1 LQYQNFWNMAM
12 YDNDNTVKTS
22 FDLNYVS
29 EYLIQAQWAELIELK
44 KVITEL
50 FHNKQSPISILD
62 IGIGNARIAKHL
74 SGVADIWD
82 MIDLYDGTD
91 NAQACVNISN
101 EVVAELGIGDKVNA
115 YLFEATQLDQ
125 WQKKYDL
132 VICTW
137 FTPGNFYPEDFSFK
151 NYHPKQN
158 RLNLDRNPNFETIF
172 SNAYK
177 LLNPNGEIVLGACYL
192 DNNATRL
199 KQEASYKKMGMTVI
213 TDEFDSFTATKEG
226 FWSQRFT
233 TEKLYQYLSFA
244 EAAKIKITSLDTYK
258 YAVQVMVFK

>member
-1 LQYQNFWNMAM
+1 MAM

-22 FDLNYVS
+22 FDLSYVS

-50 FHNKQSPISILD
+50 FRKKQAPISIFD

-74 SGVADIWD
+74 SGVPDIWN
-82 MIDLYDGTD
+82 MVALYDGTD
-91 NAQACVNISN
+91 NAAACITISKQ
-101 EVVAELGIGDKVNA
+101 VIAELGIGDKVHA
-115 YLFEATQLDQ
+115 YLFDATQLDQ

-137 FTPGNFYPEDFSFK
+137 FTPGNFYPDDFTFN
-151 NYHPKQN
+151 NYQPKEK
-158 RLNLDRNPNFETIF
+158 RLNLGRNPKFESIF
-172 SNAYK
+172 SKAYQ
-177 LLNPNGEIVLGACYL
+177 LLHPGGEIVLGACYL

-213 TDEFDSFTATKEG
+213 TDELDSFTATKEG

-233 TEKLYQYLSFA
+233 EEKLYQYLSFA
-244 EAAKIKITSLDTYK
+244 RAENILIKPLDTYN
-258 YAVQVMVFK
+258 YAVQVRVLNTP

>member
-1 LQYQNFWNMAM
+1 MAM

-44 KVITEL
+44 KVITSL
-50 FHNKQSPISILD
+50 YQKKQAPISIFD
-62 IGIGNARIAKHL
+62 IGIGNARVAKHL
-74 SGVADIWD
+74 SGVADIWE
-82 MIDLYDGTD
+82 MVALYDGTD
-91 NAQACVNISN
+91 NAAACITISN
-101 EVVAELGIGDKVNA
+101 EVIAELGIGDKVHT
-115 YLFEATQLDQ
+115 YLFDATQLAQ

-137 FTPGNFYPEDFSFK
+137 FTPGNFYPDDFLFH
-151 NYHPKQN
+151 NYNPNDN
-158 RLNLDRNPNFETIF
+158 RLNLDRNLKFETVF

-177 LLNPNGEIVLGACYL
+177 LLHAGGELVLGACYL

-199 KQEASYKKMGMTVI
+199 KQETSYKKMGMTII

-233 TEKLYQYLSFA
+233 KEKLYSYLSFTNPQN
-244 EAAKIKITSLDTYK
+244 IIITPLDTYN
-258 YAVQVMVFK
+258 YAVQVKINCK